1 MARSLD
7 CGLHQGGEWQEVLIA
22 DFTREVDGKNSLLR
36 TSPGR
41 WMARSLNCGLHQGDG
56 WQEVLILD
64 FTREVD
70 GKKS

>member
-7 CGLHQGGEWQEVLIA
+7 CGLSQGGGWQEVLN
-22 DFTREVDGKNSLLR
+22 DHFTREVGGKKSQFW

-41 WMARSLNCGLHQGDG
+41 WMARSLDCGLPQGGG
-56 WQEVLILD
+56 WQEVLIVD

>member
-7 CGLHQGGEWQEVLIA
+7 CGLHQGGGWQEVLIR
-22 DFTREVDGKNSLLR
+22 DFTREVDGK
-36 TSPGR
+36 
-41 WMARSLNCGLHQGDG
+41 SLNCGLHQGG
-56 WQEVLILD
+56 RWQEFLIVD